1 MLFDYSRITPLRNGA
16 SGTAGKVV
24 WIDQLMSIGIEEKA
38 EEAEEDED
46 AEDEEAKRGMLVTR
60 LLME

>member
-1 MLFDYSRITPLRNGA
+1 
-16 SGTAGKVV
+16 
-24 WIDQLMSIGIEEKA
+24 MSIGIEEKA